1 MEEKVIGGEDYKN
14 KEQRLLLTVDSSFK
28 SSMKRQRVC
37 LFYEMAVL
45 VKMLSEWNFP
55 VKTTFFFAFLFNIHT
70 FFLSFAFFLYN
81 LIFFCFLVPKQNL
94 P

>member
-55 VKTTFFFAFLFNIHT
+55 VKTTFSFSFLL
-70 FFLSFAFFLYN
+70 FFLIFTLSFFRLLSFF
-81 LIFFCFLVPKQNL
+81 II
-94 P
+94 